1 LKCRVPLRNY
11 TRFVKKCNMIILLKI
26 VALLLIISYLI
37 SITSLYH
44 KYIYRKDKI
53 IIIKMTKK
61 LSVNTVL
68 QVGAYFLVEIQSLI
82 CFVRNKLD

>member
-1 LKCRVPLRNY
+1 
-11 TRFVKKCNMIILLKI
+11 MIILLKI